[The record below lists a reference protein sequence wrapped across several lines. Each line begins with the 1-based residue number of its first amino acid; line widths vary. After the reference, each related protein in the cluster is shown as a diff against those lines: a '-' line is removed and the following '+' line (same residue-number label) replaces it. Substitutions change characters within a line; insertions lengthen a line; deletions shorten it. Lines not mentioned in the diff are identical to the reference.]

1 MRLDSGSGGNLG
13 AYAVQLAQRA
23 GLRIFAT
30 ASAENLSFA
39 KCMGADTVIDSRAN
53 RFEDVFPKVEVA
65 L

>member
-39 KCMGADTVIDSRAN
+39 KKHGRGYGY
-53 RFEDVFPKVEVA
+53 
-65 L
+65 